1 MDLFDRKSLT
11 DINCFLNMKN
21 EVARKTSNFSLKGL
35 YSFLKLSK
43 YELSQNAAV
52 TDPHDKRI
60 RIYIYIYISE
70 VEFCLGFH
78 LGNFLQIG

>member
-11 DINCFLNMKN
+11 DINCFLNMIN

-35 YSFLKLSK
+35 YLFLKLSK
-43 YELSQNAAV
+43 YELSQNAVV
-52 TDPHDKRI
+52 TDPNDKRI
-60 RIYIYIYISE
+60 RIYIYISE

>member
-1 MDLFDRKSLT
+1 
-11 DINCFLNMKN
+11 MKN

-35 YSFLKLSK
+35 YLFLKLSK

-60 RIYIYIYISE
+60 RIYIYIYIS
-70 VEFCLGFH
+70 
-78 LGNFLQIG
+78 I

>member
-1 MDLFDRKSLT
+1 M
-11 DINCFLNMKN
+11 IN

-35 YSFLKLSK
+35 YLFLKLSK
-43 YELSQNAAV
+43 YELSQNAVV
-52 TDPHDKRI
+52 TDPNDKRI
-60 RIYIYIYISE
+60 RIYIYISE